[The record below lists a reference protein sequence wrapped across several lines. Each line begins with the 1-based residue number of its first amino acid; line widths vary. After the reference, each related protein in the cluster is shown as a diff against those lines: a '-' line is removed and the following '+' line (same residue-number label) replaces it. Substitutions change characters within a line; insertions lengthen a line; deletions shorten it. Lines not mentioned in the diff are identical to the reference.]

1 MESSGN
7 SLAQLYNG
15 GVNLSYNQGTSK
27 LNMGMY
33 TFVQHALSKENYPQA
48 QTRLSNGN
56 QVYSFLGSYERK
68 FRRGINL
75 KVYSSMLYTPIS
87 NSLRVRSDVYQTKR
101 YVTLWL
107 NDFTLGVPIG
117 DQWQLVAG
125 GRWAQSQ
132 TFDEKALQENQ
143 SILAS
148 YLEGTYNWSPKF
160 SSTMGVRYERWM
172 RRDLAS
178 SANAFFSMSLSY
190 QLDARTQ
197 LSAGLQ

>member
-1 MESSGN
+1 MRLFKGLSMESSGN

-87 NSLRVRSDVYQTKR
+87 NSLRVRSDVYQTK
-101 YVTLWL
+101 
-107 NDFTLGVPIG
+107 
-117 DQWQLVAG
+117 
-125 GRWAQSQ
+125 
-132 TFDEKALQENQ
+132 
-143 SILAS
+143 
-148 YLEGTYNWSPKF
+148 
-160 SSTMGVRYERWM
+160 
-172 RRDLAS
+172 
-178 SANAFFSMSLSY
+178 
-190 QLDARTQ
+190 
-197 LSAGLQ
+197 